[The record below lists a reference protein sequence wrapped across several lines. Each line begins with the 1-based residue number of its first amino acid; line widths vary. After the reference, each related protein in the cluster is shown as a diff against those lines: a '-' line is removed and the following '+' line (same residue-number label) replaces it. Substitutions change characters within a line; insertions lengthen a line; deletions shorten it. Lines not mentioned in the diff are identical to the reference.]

1 MTFDPTTLLDVPGLD
16 APFLARLEAQVA
28 ELLGVRDDVVIF
40 QGEAILLMEAIA
52 KNIAAPGATAIN
64 VVTGPYGAIF
74 GDWMRVASAHVVDVT
89 SSLDAVITVEAVRAA
104 LDAHPEATV
113 LALAHAEAATG
124 GTNPVAEIVALARS
138 RGVVTVVDAVASIG
152 AEQVTPARWGADIC
166 VIGPQKSLAGPAG
179 ISAASVTARAW
190 DVIDANP
197 GALSGSSLS
206 LTDWRETW
214 LRTDRSAIPGTPS
227 VLESRALGAALDR
240 VSAEGLDAVVA
251 RHTAAAHQARA
262 GLEALGLRTWQRGPL
277 GYASVVTIVAIPGD
291 LDGAAFT
298 RAAIDA
304 GGGLVT
310 AGNGSLLDKAVRINH
325 TGRQATPEAVDRA
338 LAGLARAVA
347 EVRGHQELVRM
358 TSR

>member
-1 MTFDPTTLLDVPGLD
+1 MTFDPAPFDPAALLDVPGLD

-28 ELLGVRDDVVIF
+28 ELLGTDDDVVIV
-40 QGEAILLMEAIA
+40 QAEAILLMEAVA
-52 KNIAAPGATAIN
+52 TNVAAPGATAIN

-74 GDWMRVASAHVVDVT
+74 GDWMRTAGAHVVDVT
-89 SSLDAVITVEAVRAA
+89 SALDAVITVEAVRSA

-138 RGVVTVVDAVASIG
+138 RGVLTVVDAVASIG
-152 AEQVTPARWGADIC
+152 AEPVTPTEWGVDVC

-179 ISAASVTARAW
+179 ISAASISAKAW
-190 DVIDANP
+190 EVIDANP
-197 GALSGSSLS
+197 AAPTGSSLS
-206 LTDWRETW
+206 LTDWRDQW
-214 LRTDRSAIPGTPS
+214 LHTDRSQIPGTPS

-240 VSAEGLDAVVA
+240 VNAEGLDAVVA
-251 RHTAAAHQARA
+251 RHTAAALRARA
-262 GLEALGLRTWQRGPL
+262 GLAEIGLTTWQRGP
-277 GYASVVTIVAIPGD
+277 GGFASVVTIVAIPED

-298 RAAIDA
+298 RAAIEA
-304 GGGLVT
+304 GEGVIT
-310 AGNGSLLDKAVRINH
+310 AGNGSLLGQAVRINH

-347 EVRGHQELVRM
+347 QVRGD
-358 TSR
+358 